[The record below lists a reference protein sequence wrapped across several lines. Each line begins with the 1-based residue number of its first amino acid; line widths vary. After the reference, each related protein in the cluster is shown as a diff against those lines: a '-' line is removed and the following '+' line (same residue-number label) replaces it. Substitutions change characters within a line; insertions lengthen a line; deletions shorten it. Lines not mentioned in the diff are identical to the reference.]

1 MIDHEAMQERFAVLA
16 RHLDERGR
24 RMFAAAEAKAAGY
37 GGIAA
42 ASRATGIAVS
52 TINRALKE
60 LADGLELVA
69 GQIRRPG
76 GGRKPLVESDAGL
89 MQALLALIEPS
100 TRGDP
105 ESPLRWTYKSVRQL
119 ATELSAQGHPISR
132 TVVCELLHELNFS
145 LQANCKT
152 REGDSHPDRDAQ
164 FCYINDLVKTALIGQ
179 QPVIS
184 VDTKK
189 KELVGDFKN
198 GGRQWRPKGQPEA
211 VRVHDFLIKE
221 LGRAVPYGIYDLAAD
236 HGWVS
241 VGMDHDTAAFA
252 VQTIRRWWQD
262 VGRFRYPEVKKLV
275 ITADGGGSNGSRL
288 RLWKRE
294 LQRLANELGID
305 ITVSHFPPGTSKWN
319 KIEHRLFSFISQ
331 NWRATPLVSYRVIVN
346 LIAATN
352 TRTGLSVHCELDTN
366 QYPKGIVVSDDEMDA
381 IAITRAKFHGEWNY
395 TISPNNR
402 SDRAVDS

>member
-1 MIDHEAMQERFAVLA
+1 
-16 RHLDERGR
+16 
-24 RMFAAAEAKAAGY
+24 MFAAAEAKAAGY

-262 VGRFRYPEVKKLV
+262 VGRLRYPDAKKLM

-305 ITVSHFPPGTSKWN
+305 ITISHFPPGTSKWN
-319 KIEHRLFSFISQ
+319 KIEHRLFSFISM
-331 NWRATPLVSYRVIVN
+331 NWRGQPLVSYEAVVN
-346 LIAATN
+346 LIGS
-352 TRTGLSVHCELDTN
+352 TRTRSGLEVKAMLDTRT
-366 QYPKGIVVSDDEMDA
+366 YEKGQKVSSQQIEQLSLQGHS
-381 IAITRAKFHGEWNY
+381 FHPDWNY
-395 TISPNNR
+395 TLSPR
-402 SDRAVDS
+402 MKER

>member
-1 MIDHEAMQERFAVLA
+1 MIDHEAIRERFAVLS

-52 TINRALKE
+52 TIDRALRE
-60 LADGLELVA
+60 LADGSEPVP

-89 MQALLALIEPS
+89 MEALPALVEPS
-100 TRGDP
+100 ARGDP
-105 ESPLRWTYKSVRQL
+105 ESPLRWTYKSVRRIV
-119 ATELSAQGHPISR
+119 AELCAERHPISL

-152 REGDSHPDRDAQ
+152 REGDSHPDRDTQ
-164 FCYINDLVKTALIGQ
+164 FRYINDLVKTALIDQ

-189 KELVGDFKN
+189 KELVGNFKN
-198 GGRQWRPKGQPEA
+198 GGREWRPKGQPEA

-236 HGWVS
+236 DGWVS

-262 VGRFRYPEVKKLV
+262 IGRFRYPEAKKL
-275 ITADGGGSNGSRL
+275 ILTADGGGSTMARACGCGS
-288 RLWKRE
+288 
-294 LQRLANELGID
+294 ANSSACRTSSAL
-305 ITVSHFPPGTSKWN
+305 TSPSATFPQAPASGTRS
-319 KIEHRLFSFISQ
+319 STACS
-331 NWRATPLVSYRVIVN
+331 
-346 LIAATN
+346 
-352 TRTGLSVHCELDTN
+352 RTSVKTGAPH
-366 QYPKGIVVSDDEMDA
+366 
-381 IAITRAKFHGEWNY
+381 H
-395 TISPNNR
+395 
-402 SDRAVDS
+402 